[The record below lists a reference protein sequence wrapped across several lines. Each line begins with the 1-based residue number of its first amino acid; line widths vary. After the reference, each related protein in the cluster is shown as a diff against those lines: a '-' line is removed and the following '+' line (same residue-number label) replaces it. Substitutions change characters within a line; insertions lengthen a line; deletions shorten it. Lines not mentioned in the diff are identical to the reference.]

1 MGLCAAFLVIMF
13 AFAVVLPTGSTSL
26 LYIAAASLGFALAP
40 SLTIGIEFACEVGF
54 PVGEAY
60 SNGMIQIVGN
70 IITICFTTFLPNLL
84 EEGNETR
91 SYYLIGIVW
100 GLMFISF
107 IFVIVMKE
115 QLNR

>member
-1 MGLCAAFLVIMF
+1 MF
-13 AFAVVLPTGSTSL
+13 AFALVLPTGSNIL
-26 LYIAAASLGFALAP
+26 LYVAAASLGFALAP

-70 IITICFTTFLPNLL
+70 IITIVFSTFLPSLL
-84 EEGNETR
+84 EKGNKTR
-91 SYYLIGIVW
+91 SYILLGIVW
-100 GLMFISF
+100 GLMAISF
-107 IFVIVMKE
+107 MFVLVMKE